1 MLSLIIDL
9 LSVNYKLDGNY
20 IKMKKHMF
28 SGYEDVDLSMVIS
41 IEESMENEMG
51 IWKLNML
58 GNNYASLYIDIEN
71 RNDLFAKIAKINKM
85 IQFNFSYDDP
95 ERNIFHKMVSLSS
108 FIAIGFYTFGFNSLI
123 TNISYLFSKL

>member
-1 MLSLIIDL
+1 
-9 LSVNYKLDGNY
+9 
-20 IKMKKHMF
+20 MF

-58 GNNYASLYIDIEN
+58 GSNYASLYIDIEN
-71 RNDLFAKIAKINKM
+71 RNALFAKIAKVNKM

-95 ERNIFHKMVSLSS
+95 EQNIFHKMVSLRSL
-108 FIAIGFYTFGFNSLI
+108 IAIGFYTFGFNSLI
-123 TNISYLFSKL
+123 TNISYLFSKP

>member
-1 MLSLIIDL
+1 
-9 LSVNYKLDGNY
+9 
-20 IKMKKHMF
+20 MF

-58 GNNYASLYIDIEN
+58 GNNYASLYIEN
-71 RNDLFAKIAKINKM
+71 RNALFAKIAKVNKM

-95 ERNIFHKMVSLSS
+95 E
-108 FIAIGFYTFGFNSLI
+108 
-123 TNISYLFSKL
+123 